1 MDENEQQN
9 RDLEEAPI
17 EEEYALE
24 QRVIPF
30 MGDDLAA
37 ALTPNGGI
45 YFNLTAMCNALGLNT
60 RGQMQRIQRTK
71 ELAQGLRLIP
81 LQTRGGRQKLNCL
94 RLDKIGLWLAG
105 VETVRVK
112 SQFRDKIEAYHRELA
127 PVAFQVFLNMAG
139 MSAAQVV
146 PADNP
151 QLVGLAAEIDE
162 LTAELAFLREHMQSF
177 LDTGELIVGFSLRL
191 EQVVQLFESLAEGQQ
206 SLEERVGQIDQ
217 RTKRLTPAHQ
227 RDVKMFIDGMV
238 AYTQHHSV
246 PLTYKEIYRRV
257 LNRFHVGSYKE
268 VDDERFGELME
279 FLRGE
284 LRKVSGG
291 RAPEQGNLF

>member
-1 MDENEQQN
+1 MEENEQGNQ
-9 RDLEEAPI
+9 DLEAPI

-45 YFNLTAMCNALGLNT
+45 YFNFTAMCNALGLNV
-60 RGQMQRIQRTK
+60 RGQLQRVQRTK

-81 LQTRGGRQKLNCL
+81 LQTRGGRQAVNCL
-94 RLDKIGLWLAG
+94 RVDKIGLWLAG
-105 VETVRVK
+105 IETVRVK
-112 SQFRDKIEAYHRELA
+112 SRFRDKIEAYHRELA
-127 PVAFQVFLNMAG
+127 PVAFQVFLNVAG
-139 MSAAQVV
+139 MSATQVV
-146 PADNP
+146 PPDRP
-151 QLVGLAAEIDE
+151 QLAILAKEIDE
-162 LTAELAFLREHMQSF
+162 LTAELAFLRDHMQSY
-177 LDTGELIVGFSLRL
+177 LNTGELIAGFSLRL
-191 EQVVQLFESLAEGQQ
+191 EQVVQLFEALAAGQH
-206 SLEERVGQIDQ
+206 SLEERVGTIDQ

-227 RDVKMFIDGMV
+227 RDVKRFIDDMV

-246 PLTYKEIYRRV
+246 PLTYQEIYRRV

-268 VDDERFGELME
+268 VDDERYDELMG

-291 RAPEQGNLF
+291 RFPEQGNLF